1 MPDEPTHHRPVDRSF
16 DLESA
21 ARSGAEGRLA
31 AWVHDFLSSPGSDN
45 EILAVALAQRDLWW
59 LGPVRFELAQ
69 LTPMAGPDEDEV
81 VVSIAPDEWEHDLG
95 DMAAALEH
103 GWVPPPL
110 LVSSRDGGYFLEDG
124 NHRHASLVRAGET
137 HGWAIVWFETE
148 EDRAAFATGLDD
160 EDLPTSSRELAE
172 LSARQLDDV
181 VAPDR

>member
-1 MPDEPTHHRPVDRSF
+1 MPDEPTRHRPFDRTY

-21 ARSGAEGRLA
+21 ARAGAEDRLA
-31 AWVHDFLSSPGSDN
+31 TWVYDFLSSPGSDN

-69 LTPMAGPDEDEV
+69 LTPMAGPDDDKV
-81 VVSIAPDEWEHDLG
+81 VVPIAPDEWEHDLG
-95 DMAAALEH
+95 AMADALEE

-172 LSARQLDDV
+172 LAARQLDDV